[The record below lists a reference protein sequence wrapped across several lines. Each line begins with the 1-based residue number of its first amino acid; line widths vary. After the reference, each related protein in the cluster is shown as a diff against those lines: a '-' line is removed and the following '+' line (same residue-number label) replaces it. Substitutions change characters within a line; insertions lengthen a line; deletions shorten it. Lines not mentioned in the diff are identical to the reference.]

1 MDADARLAAL
11 IAARATAA
19 GVAWLDRAVDAV
31 ATGAAAIATLFPA
44 AARHVGR
51 GGLDAPGATLR
62 APTGEEV
69 PLAAWRVDDA
79 ARVRLLLAAGRR
91 DPAGA
96 LALADDLYRHGD
108 ARERTGALRA
118 LSFLPHAATDAAALP
133 AVQDAMRASQ
143 GELFEAGIC
152 ENPYAS
158 RHLPQHDWHKAALK
172 VAFVGLALERVVGL
186 AARADAAFAQSLVDL
201 ACEREAATRPVP
213 PAMWPIAA
221 RFPPPGLAAKLLGY
235 LEHPSPEHRAAA
247 AAALA
252 ALVATDPRVRP
263 FLADRAAREP
273 VPAIRQT
280 LSRAVEA

>member
-1 MDADARLAAL
+1 MPCVRSATTASAMAEAFALKRVAATRPGPVATAMFALPLLWLLLMFGIALPPALRLAIGNWATVPPVLLAAVYAARLARLAHLDSRQRRGWAL
-11 IAARATAA
+11 
-19 GVAWLDRAVDAV
+19 V
-31 ATGAAAIATLFPA
+31 
-44 AARHVGR
+44 
-51 GGLDAPGATLR
+51 
-62 APTGEEV
+62 
-69 PLAAWRVDDA
+69 
-79 ARVRLLLAAGRR
+79 
-91 DPAGA
+91 A
-96 LALADDLYRHGD
+96 LALLCDGF
-108 ARERTGALRA
+108 G
-118 LSFLPHAATDAAALP
+118 FAAFGWYE
-133 AVQDAMRASQ
+133 AV
-143 GELFEAGIC
+143 
-152 ENPYAS
+152 
-158 RHLPQHDWHKAALK
+158 LK

-235 LEHPSPEHRAAA
+235 LEHPSPDHRAAA